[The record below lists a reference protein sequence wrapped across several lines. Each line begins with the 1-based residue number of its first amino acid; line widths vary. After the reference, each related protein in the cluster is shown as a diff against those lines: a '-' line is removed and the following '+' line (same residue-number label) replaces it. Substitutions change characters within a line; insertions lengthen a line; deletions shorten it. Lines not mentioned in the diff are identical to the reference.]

1 LLPKILALPARI
13 QVLMMT
19 KDMKAGWPKKGAS
32 KKNDRPTER
41 NSLLNGHWF

>member
-1 LLPKILALPARI
+1 LPKILALPASI

-32 KKNDRPTER
+32 KKMTAQQRET
-41 NSLLNGHWF
+41 LC